1 MTPAARRRH
10 LGRGARA
17 EWLALAFL
25 ALKGWRPL
33 ARRWR
38 APGGEI
44 DLVMARGRVVI
55 FVEVK
60 ARALIDDAATS
71 VTGEKRR
78 RLARAIRAWKARN
91 RWTGEGWSFRV
102 DAVFLG
108 RGRWPRHVA
117 GVMEV

>member
-25 ALKGWRPL
+25 VLKGWRPL

-71 VTGEKRR
+71 VTGEKTPPPRPR
-78 RLARAIRAWKARN
+78 HPRL
-91 RWTGEGWSFRV
+91 EGPQPL
-102 DAVFLG
+102 DGG
-108 RGRWPRHVA
+108 RGGRSGSTRCSWA
-117 GVMEV
+117 GGGGRGMSLG